1 MKEKLD
7 RLNAIKTEN
16 IIWVIYIGIIV
27 LNFIANNYE
36 TNYIK
41 YNDNKSKDDYRNL
54 MLLIFSILVIVYFR
68 ILKDSLRD
76 VKKTSYLNNKVSKLN
91 KLSFIGSLLV
101 FISGIIFLYIIY
113 NDTDIDVEIAFN

>member
-7 RLNAIKTEN
+7 RLNDIKTEN

-27 LNFIANNYE
+27 LSFIANNYE

-76 VKKTSYLNNKVSKLN
+76 AKKTSYLNNKVSKLN

>member
-7 RLNAIKTEN
+7 RLNDIKTEN
-16 IIWVIYIGIIV
+16 IIWVIYIFIIV
-27 LNFIANNYE
+27 LSFIANNYE

-54 MLLIFSILVIVYFR
+54 MLLMFSILVIVYFR

-113 NDTDIDVEIAFN
+113 NDTDIDVEFAFN

>member
-1 MKEKLD
+1 M
-7 RLNAIKTEN
+7 I
-16 IIWVIYIGIIV
+16 
-27 LNFIANNYE
+27 
-36 TNYIK
+36 
-41 YNDNKSKDDYRNL
+41 
-54 MLLIFSILVIVYFR
+54 LIFSILVIVYFR

>member
-1 MKEKLD
+1 
-7 RLNAIKTEN
+7 
-16 IIWVIYIGIIV
+16 
-27 LNFIANNYE
+27 
-36 TNYIK
+36 
-41 YNDNKSKDDYRNL
+41 

-101 FISGIIFLYIIY
+101 FISGVIFLYIIY

>member
-1 MKEKLD
+1 
-7 RLNAIKTEN
+7 
-16 IIWVIYIGIIV
+16 
-27 LNFIANNYE
+27 
-36 TNYIK
+36 
-41 YNDNKSKDDYRNL
+41 

-68 ILKDSLRD
+68 ILKDSLRY

>member
-16 IIWVIYIGIIV
+16 IIWVIYIGIIF
-27 LNFIANNYE
+27 LSFIANNYE

>member
-7 RLNAIKTEN
+7 KLNDIKTEN
-16 IIWVIYIGIIV
+16 IIWVIYIFIIV
-27 LNFIANNYE
+27 LSFIANNYE

-76 VKKTSYLNNKVSKLN
+76 VKKISYLNNKVSKLN

-113 NDTDIDVEIAFN
+113 NDTDIDVEFAFN

>member
-1 MKEKLD
+1 
-7 RLNAIKTEN
+7 
-16 IIWVIYIGIIV
+16 
-27 LNFIANNYE
+27 
-36 TNYIK
+36 
-41 YNDNKSKDDYRNL
+41 

-91 KLSFIGSLLV
+91 KLSFIGPLLV